1 MAINAPKEKNKI
13 DLLSKKGIWKPKTS
27 NHSTTNMAMYSHLIY
42 FTNKYIIGDN
52 INKHI
57 KSLRNHN

>member
-27 NHSTTNMAMYSHLIY
+27 NHTTTNMAMYSHLIY
-42 FTNKYIIGDN
+42 FTNRYIIGDK
-52 INKHI
+52 II
-57 KSLRNHN
+57 